1 MIFSDAQLLATIA
14 AILIVAILALMRQ
27 RGTDGG
33 RSIFDLLKRCEERG
47 EQLQRD
53 LIDCLKNE
61 GSQLTTLE
69 SLAKQRAALQA
80 QLNRVNEDIAAAG
93 GQSRAGADL
102 LTQADML
109 QSEISTI
116 ERKIDA
122 HQMTEV

>member
-33 RSIFDLLKRCEERG
+33 QSIFDLLKRCEERG

-53 LIDCLKNE
+53 LIDCLKND

-80 QLNRVNEDIAAAG
+80 QLKRVNEDIAAAG